1 MLIGKT
7 QKFQSIF
14 IYHDL
19 YTINIKGDKIMFE
32 SHYIK
37 KILVLVISGLFLA
50 TGLIP
55 IINAAQISENINH
68 GITRDVASSVATAKL
83 QELNKENF
91 LIAESTQII
100 NEKGKILFYVFE
112 LNPPGY
118 IIVTGSYDLP
128 PVIAYSFTN
137 NFQGN
142 TGDNP
147 LFDLLYADITLRLQ
161 YIQLIPEKTLEERHL
176 QWDTFNKGTPLSSGR
191 FEQWPPEGSTPT
203 GGWILTNW
211 HQSPPFN
218 NFCPLDLAHGGT
230 RSVAGCP
237 AVTMAQILNYHNTT
251 MNVVFTDSDDYYHNY
266 GGNQFWIDNNYVT
279 YGFKSFPQ
287 LNTYLS
293 TLQSHYESQIPP
305 TNDDKAAITFACGV
319 AATQVYGASG
329 SGTFGVNQAYE
340 AYQRFNCTTISL
352 LDDSDPD
359 LYERMASNMKDA
371 LPAHLA
377 VVNEGLTAGHNLVV
391 DGYNT
396 DNYYHLNFGWGGS
409 SNGWYFFP
417 LIPEEMP
424 YEMAVIE
431 GVIVDI
437 LKNTAVPDLSCEGS
451 LEWNN
456 VTPNETVT
464 SSFTVSN
471 IGEDGSNLD
480 WEITEWP
487 SWGEWTFTPS
497 SGNNQHPEDGPTTVT
512 VGVVVPNQEDHLFT
526 GEVKVENLENSSDYS
541 TISVSLHTGY
551 KIHEKLF
558 CNGSLTWVD
567 VKPRSTIIGS
577 FTVENVGAAFT
588 NLSWNITEWPDWGTW
603 TFTPSQGDHL
613 TPEDGPVTINVTV
626 VAPIKRNMEFTGQ
639 IKIVNKQNSSDFDTI
654 SVTLATPYQF
664 QLTLF
669 DIIQMLLERF
679 PHAFP
684 LLRLLINS

>member
-1 MLIGKT
+1 
-7 QKFQSIF
+7 
-14 IYHDL
+14 
-19 YTINIKGDKIMFE
+19 MFE
-32 SHYIK
+32 LRQIQ
-37 KILVLVISGLFLA
+37 KISVLFISGLFLGA
-50 TGLIP
+50 SLIP
-55 IINAAQISENINH
+55 IMNGTQITENKNH
-68 GITRDVASSVATAKL
+68 GITMDIATSVATAKL
-83 QELNKENF
+83 QELDKRDI
-91 LIAESTQII
+91 LITETTQIT
-100 NEKGKILFYVFE
+100 NEKGEPLFYVFD

-128 PVIAYSFTN
+128 PIIGYSFTS
-137 NFQGN
+137 NFQGD
-142 TGDNP
+142 TGGNP

-161 YIQLIPEKTLEERHL
+161 YIQSIPEKTLEERHL
-176 QWDTFNKGTPLSSGR
+176 QWDTFIKGTPLTNER

-203 GGWILTNW
+203 GGWLLTNW
-211 HQSPPFN
+211 HQSAPYN
-218 NFCPLDLAHGGT
+218 NFCPLDIAHGGT

-237 AVTMAQILNYHNTT
+237 AVAMAQILNYHNTT
-251 MNVVFTDSDDYYHNY
+251 MNVVFTDGDDYYHNY
-266 GGNQFWIDNNYVT
+266 NGNQFWIDNNYVT
-279 YGFKSFPQ
+279 YGFKSFPE

-293 TLQSHYESQIPP
+293 TLQSHYESQTPP

-319 AATQVYGASG
+319 AATQVYGASV

-352 LDDSDPD
+352 LDEDDPD
-359 LYERMASNMKDA
+359 LYQRLTSNMKDA

-377 VVNEGLTAGHNLVV
+377 IVNEGWTSGHNVVV

-396 DNYYHLNFGWGGS
+396 NNYYHVNFGWGGS
-409 SNGWYFFP
+409 YNGWY
-417 LIPEEMP
+417 LIPDELP
-424 YEMAVIE
+424 YSLTVIE

-437 LKNTAVPDLSCEGS
+437 LKNTAVPDLNCEGT

-497 SGNNQHPEDGPTTVT
+497 IGNNQQPENGPTTVT
-512 VGVVVPNQEDHLFT
+512 VNVVVPNQEDYLFT
-526 GEVKVENLENSSDYS
+526 GVVKVENLENSSDYS
-541 TISVSLHTGY
+541 TISVTLQTGY

-567 VKPRSTIIGS
+567 VKPRSTITGS

-588 NLSWNITEWPDWGTW
+588 NLSWNITQWPDWGTW
-603 TFTPSQGDHL
+603 TFTPSKGTQL
-613 TPEDGPVTINVTV
+613 TPGDGAVTVNVTV
-626 VAPIKRNMEFTGQ
+626 VAPIKRNTEFTGQ
-639 IKIVNKQNSSDFDTI
+639 IKIVNSENSSDFDTI
-654 SVTLATPYQF
+654 LVTLATPYQL
-664 QLTLF
+664 QLTFLE
-669 DIIQMLLERF
+669 ILQALLERY